1 METNLASLKTEFDK
15 LDIDKL
21 VTVPL
26 DLSKLSDVVKN
37 DVFERA
43 VYDKLET
50 AKVNNIDTSEFV
62 LKTNYQT
69 DKIKLEKKI
78 PKVIDPVK
86 KTKLTELENIISDI
100 SSLATKIAL
109 TAVENKI
116 PDACSLVK
124 RNKLSHKNQ

>member
-86 KTKLTELENIISDI
+86 KTKLAELENIISDI

>member
-26 DLSKLSDVVKN
+26 DLSYLSDVVKN

>member
-1 METNLASLKTEFDK
+1 MASLKTEFDK
-15 LDIDKL
+15 LDIGKL

>member
-26 DLSKLSDVVKN
+26 ALSKLSDVVKN

-43 VYDKLET
+43 VFDKLET

>member
-69 DKIKLEKKI
+69 DKIKLEKKL

>member
-1 METNLASLKTEFDK
+1 MASLKTEFDK

>member
-1 METNLASLKTEFDK
+1 MASLKTEFDK

-86 KTKLTELENIISDI
+86 KTKLAELENIISDI

>member
-69 DKIKLEKKI
+69 NKIKLEKKI